1 MNYVALHSVAYLPIG
16 STLERRA
23 APGEP
28 IDDMAPLDVLTA
40 LEYGAIRPAVV
51 EGVVFAEA
59 HVKEVPLTDEEVRL
73 AEEARILA
81 EVDARQAAED
91 ARILAEIEAEEDRLA
106 ADAARVQAEIDAQL
120 AVQTAV
126 EPVVVEE
133 KPATVPTKTRGKGK
147 SAAADQD
154 EWN

>member
-106 ADAARVQAEIDAQL
+106 A
-120 AVQTAV
+120 V

>member
-81 EVDARQAAED
+81 EVDAPQAAED

-106 ADAARVQAEIDAQL
+106 
-120 AVQTAV
+120 AV

>member
-73 AEEARILA
+73 AEDARILA
-81 EVDARQAAED
+81 EVGAPQAAED

-106 ADAARVQAEIDAQL
+106 
-120 AVQTAV
+120 AV